1 MSTSTITA
9 YYNRSDLKNF
19 KGDNYDTVEPTAL
32 VYGSSQTTILY
43 SDSSLTTPFGV
54 AAFTISIINTPNPA
68 SPTTNIS
75 IDTELGYYFINSG
88 SITGCIFFN
97 VANLGSTT
105 PGYAPVG
112 SNIRQITGGSGGFL
126 GATGSITL
134 NVNNTTG
141 LRTVTINYSVPV

>member
-1 MSTSTITA
+1 MSTITA

-75 IDTELGYYFINSG
+75 IDTELGYYFIRTSDI
-88 SITGCIFFN
+88 SGCIFFN
-97 VANLGSTT
+97 VATLGSTT
-105 PGYAPVG
+105 PGYVTLA
-112 SNIRQITGGSGGFL
+112 SSIRQITGGSGGFL

-134 NVNNTTG
+134 SVNSTTG
-141 LRTVTINYSVPV
+141 LRTVTINYSLPG

>member
-1 MSTSTITA
+1 MTILTV

-32 VYGSSQTTILY
+32 VYGSSQTTLLY
-43 SDSSLTTPFGV
+43 SDPSLNTQKGV
-54 AAFTISIINTPNPA
+54 ASFTISIINTPNPA

-88 SITGCIFFN
+88 DISGCIFFN
-97 VANLGSTT
+97 VATLGSTT
-105 PGYAPVG
+105 PGYVTV
-112 SNIRQITGGSGGFL
+112 SSSIRQITGGSGGFL

-134 NVNNTTG
+134 SVNSTTG
-141 LRTVTINYSVPV
+141 LRTVTINYTLPG